1 MRRRRLVATSTAML
15 LAPALACAQGQAA
28 RPVRIGYLSAFE
40 APDRDVDALRAGLR
54 TFGHVEGASYTLEI
68 RYAERR
74 LDRFG
79 ALLDELLATGIAVLA
94 VGGAA
99 WQVASRAGQRVPVV
113 FAMSGDPVEAG
124 IIASLPRPGG
134 NVTGISFLA
143 LDLVPKRLSLLKEAA
158 PGIRRVGVVSN
169 PQHAGERNER
179 RVTEEAAHELGIEI
193 VYRQIRDEA
202 DIVPALAAIRDA
214 GCDGLTAFPEALTSA
229 AAARLADFAIE
240 NAMPSVFGWRNFAA
254 AGGLM
259 SYGPV
264 RHDTYARM
272 GYFIDRILRGA
283 RPADLPAELPR
294 SIELVINQRTA
305 RRLDLTIPHILA
317 SRADEVIE

>member
-1 MRRRRLVATSTAML
+1 MRRRELVASSAAAIAAPGML
-15 LAPALACAQGQAA
+15 HAQTPSP
-28 RPVRIGYLSAFE
+28 RLPRIGYLSAFE
-40 APDRDVDALRAGLR
+40 APDRDVESLRAGLR
-54 TFGHVEGASYTLEI
+54 AFGHVEGQTYTLET

-74 LDRFG
+74 FERFG
-79 ALLDELLATGIAVLA
+79 ALLDELLTIGVSVLA
-94 VGGAA
+94 LGGSAT
-99 WQVASRAGQRVPVV
+99 QVARRAEQRVPVV
-113 FAMSGDPVEAG
+113 FAMSGDPIEAG
-124 IIASLPRPGG
+124 LITSIPRPGG

-158 PGIRRVGVVSN
+158 PGVRRVGVVSN

-179 RVTEEAAHELGIEI
+179 RVTEEAAHTLSIEI
-193 VYRQIRDEA
+193 VYRPTNVDMAR
-202 DIVPALAAIRDA
+202 ALATIRDA
-214 GCDGLTAFPEALTSA
+214 GCDGLTAFPEAVTSA
-229 AAARLADFAIE
+229 AAAQLADFAIE
-240 NAMPSVFGWRNFAA
+240 NAMPSVFGWRNFTV

-264 RHDTYARM
+264 RHDAYARM

-283 RPADLPAELPR
+283 KPSDLPAEFPTV
-294 SIELVINQRTA
+294 IELVINQRTA